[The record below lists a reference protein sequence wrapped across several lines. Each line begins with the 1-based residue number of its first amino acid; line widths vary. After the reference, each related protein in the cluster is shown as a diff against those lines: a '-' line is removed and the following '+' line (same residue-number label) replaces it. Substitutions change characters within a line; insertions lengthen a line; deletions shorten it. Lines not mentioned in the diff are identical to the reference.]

1 MFIIS
6 NIFAGNINGERYRA
20 EILTPFLNELHD
32 DELIYGYLKQD
43 GATAGGTRTAHR
55 LGTGSQV
62 IRRVA

>member
-32 DELIYGYLKQD
+32 DELIYGYLY
-43 GATAGGTRTAHR
+43 
-55 LGTGSQV
+55 QV
-62 IRRVA
+62 VLYLDLKIFPSN

>member
-32 DELIYGYLKQD
+32 DEFMGIFNKMAQQRIQLALQ
-43 GATAGGTRTAHR
+43 
-55 LGTGSQV
+55 
-62 IRRVA
+62 

>member
-32 DELIYGYLKQD
+32 DELIYGYLW
-43 GATAGGTRTAHR
+43 
-55 LGTGSQV
+55 V
-62 IRRVA
+62 